1 MSTIDNSKIF
11 ICGTFDDADVKVSS
25 KTTLKAGTVLG
36 LNSDGDIVAYSTDLD
51 NGYTPASGGSEAVE
65 AFKAEPTYILAND
78 ITNDTNSAATFSLV
92 RVFVEGEVNKNKVIF
107 TKTADASDAAVL
119 AALKNNGFVLRN
131 VQDACEG

>member
-51 NGYTPASGGSEAVE
+51 SAYIPASGGDDAVE
-65 AFKAEPTYILAND
+65 AFKAEPTYILANSR
-78 ITNDTNSAATFSLV
+78 I
-92 RVFVEGEVNKNKVIF
+92 R
-107 TKTADASDAAVL
+107 
-119 AALKNNGFVLRN
+119 
-131 VQDACEG
+131 